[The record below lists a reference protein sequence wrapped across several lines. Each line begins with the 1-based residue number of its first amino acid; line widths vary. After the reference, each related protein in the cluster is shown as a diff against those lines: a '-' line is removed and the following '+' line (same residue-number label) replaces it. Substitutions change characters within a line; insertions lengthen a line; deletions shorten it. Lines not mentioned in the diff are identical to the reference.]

1 MSHERTNS
9 ASVSDQSVYLILRD
23 ELKWRNVFRLAP
35 GQVTTIGRAPT
46 NRVVVPDDI
55 CSRHHCEIYQA
66 DGEWILKD
74 LGSRNG
80 TLVEGCRV
88 TDDWSL
94 SDGDQIQLGECYL
107 VFTRDI
113 SRPSD
118 GGEVVL
124 DSGTETC
131 DGSTPLS
138 EATPEPE
145 IVFRRHKTRYHSGGG
160 SEAIG
165 RDRASQE
172 LARMYRLALEM
183 GSTRDI
189 KELSEIVLDG
199 LFSDGNVSIGA
210 ILLLPKNSIRP
221 DPSQLRIAAYR
232 TAGDESYEKVSNSL
246 STIVLNDWEAVLAR
260 DIKDDSR
267 LTDKASLQQLQA
279 DSVICAPIRTKE
291 AIYGLIHLYTTRGG
305 RHLELDDLDYTL
317 AVADQFAV
325 ALEHLQEKLSLQDGL
340 AKARD
345 EANTLRHQLAI
356 ESDLVGDSPAMEAL
370 KDTIARV
377 APTDATA
384 LIRGESGVGKELVA
398 RAIHFSSDRRGG
410 PFVCMNC
417 AALSETLLESELFGH
432 EKGSFTG
439 ASGRKIGKFEQA
451 NRGTLFLDEVG
462 EMSLPV
468 QAKFLRVLEGHPF
481 ERVGGGS
488 PITVD
493 VRVVAAT
500 NRDLEQAIEEKKFRQ
515 DLFFRLFVMEIAVPA
530 LRDHASDIPVLA
542 HYFLT
547 RFSSRTSN
555 RVDSFSEAAM
565 HRLMEYNWP
574 GNIRELQNT
583 IERAVILAR
592 DSTIEPSDI
601 QLSTRTSSAASRIAT
616 IEPVKV
622 DTRDISLERLER
634 EYILTTLER
643 TSWNKSVAS
652 QILGI
657 ERSTLDRKL
666 KRYKV
671 SRPSRAGQDSV

>member
-1 MSHERTNS
+1 MAFERANS
-9 ASVSDQSVYLILRD
+9 DSVSDQSVYLILRD
-23 ELKWRNVFRLAP
+23 ALKWRNVFRLAP

-66 DGEWILKD
+66 DGGWLLRD

-80 TLVEGCRV
+80 TLIEGCRV
-88 TDDWSL
+88 TDDWPL
-94 SDGDQIQLGECYL
+94 SDGDQIEIGECSL
-107 VFTRDI
+107 VFTPDI
-113 SRPSD
+113 TRPPDSD
-118 GGEVVL
+118 VSL

-131 DGSTPLS
+131 DGLP
-138 EATPEPE
+138 AAPRGIPEPE

-160 SEAIG
+160 ADAIG

-172 LARMYRLALEM
+172 LAKMYRLALEM
-183 GSTRDI
+183 GSTRNI
-189 KELSEIVLDG
+189 KELSEIVLEG
-199 LFSDGNVSIGA
+199 FFADGNVSIGA
-210 ILLLPKNSIRP
+210 VLLLPKSVERP
-221 DPSQLRIAAYR
+221 EPSQLQIAAYR
-232 TAGDESYEKVSNSL
+232 TTGDETYEKLSNSL

-260 DIKDDSR
+260 DIKEDSR
-267 LTDKASLQQLQA
+267 LTDQASLHKLQA
-279 DSVICAPIRTKE
+279 YSVICAPIRTKD
-291 AIYGLIHLYTTRGG
+291 AIYGLIHLYTTLGG
-305 RHLELDDLDYTL
+305 SNLELDDLDYTL

-325 ALEHLQEKLSLQDGL
+325 ALEHLKEKLHLQDGL
-340 AKARD
+340 AKAKD
-345 EANTLRHQLAI
+345 EAKTLRHQLAI
-356 ESDLVGDSPAMEAL
+356 ESDLVGDSPAMESL

-398 RAIHFSSDRRGG
+398 RAIHFSSDRRSG

-439 ASGRKIGKFEQA
+439 AAGRKIGKFEQA
-451 NRGTLFLDEVG
+451 DRGTLFLDEVG
-462 EMSLPV
+462 EMSLPI

-500 NRDLEQAIEEKKFRQ
+500 NRDLEQAIEEKTFRQ

-542 HYFLT
+542 HYFLQKFT
-547 RFSSRTSN
+547 AKTSSR
-555 RVDSFSEAAM
+555 VQEFSDAAIKQ
-565 HRLMEYNWP
+565 LMDYQWP

-592 DSTIEPSDI
+592 NSTIEPSDI
-601 QLSTRTSSAASRIAT
+601 QLSTRTTSSKAAAAT
-616 IEPVKV
+616 GEASKHNN
-622 DTRDISLERLER
+622 RDISLDRLER
-634 EYILTTLER
+634 EHILSTLER
-643 TSWNKSVAS
+643 TNWNKSMAA

-671 SRPSRAGQDSV
+671 SRPSRSG

>member
-1 MSHERTNS
+1 MAFERANTD
-9 ASVSDQSVYLILRD
+9 SVSDQSVYLILRD
-23 ELKWRNVFRLAP
+23 ALKWRNVFRLAP

-66 DGEWILKD
+66 DGGWLLRD

-80 TLVEGCRV
+80 TLIEGCRV
-88 TDDWSL
+88 TDDWPL
-94 SDGDQIQLGECYL
+94 SDGDQIEIGECSL
-107 VFTRDI
+107 VFTPDI
-113 SRPSD
+113 TRPPDSD
-118 GGEVVL
+118 VSL

-131 DGSTPLS
+131 DGLS
-138 EATPEPE
+138 AAPRGIPEPE

-160 SEAIG
+160 ADAIG

-172 LARMYRLALEM
+172 LAKMYRLALEM
-183 GSTRDI
+183 GSTRNI
-189 KELSEIVLDG
+189 KELSEIVLEG
-199 LFSDGNVSIGA
+199 FFADGNVSIGA
-210 ILLLPKNSIRP
+210 VLLLPKSVERP
-221 DPSQLRIAAYR
+221 EPSQLQIAAYR
-232 TAGDESYEKVSNSL
+232 TTGDEAYEKLSNSL

-260 DIKDDSR
+260 DIKEDSR
-267 LTDKASLQQLQA
+267 LTDKASLHKLQA
-279 DSVICAPIRTKE
+279 YSVICAPIRTKD
-291 AIYGLIHLYTTRGG
+291 AIYGLIHLYTTLGG
-305 RHLELDDLDYTL
+305 SNLELDDLDYTL

-325 ALEHLQEKLSLQDGL
+325 ALEHLKEKLHLQDGL
-340 AKARD
+340 AKAKD
-345 EANTLRHQLAI
+345 EAKTLRHQLAI
-356 ESDLVGDSPAMEAL
+356 ESDLVGDSPAMESL

-398 RAIHFSSDRRGG
+398 RAIHFSSDRRSG

-439 ASGRKIGKFEQA
+439 AVGRKIGKFEQA
-451 NRGTLFLDEVG
+451 DRGTLFLDEVG
-462 EMSLPV
+462 EMSLPI

-500 NRDLEQAIEEKKFRQ
+500 NRDLEQAIEEKTFRQ

-542 HYFLT
+542 HYFLQKFT
-547 RFSSRTSN
+547 AKTSSR
-555 RVDSFSEAAM
+555 VQEFSDAAIKQ
-565 HRLMEYNWP
+565 LMDYQWP

-592 DSTIEPSDI
+592 NSTIEPSDI
-601 QLSTRTSSAASRIAT
+601 QLSTRTTSSKAAAAT
-616 IEPVKV
+616 GEASKHNN
-622 DTRDISLERLER
+622 RDISLDRLER
-634 EYILTTLER
+634 EHILSTLER
-643 TSWNKSVAS
+643 TNWNKSMAA

-671 SRPSRAGQDSV
+671 SRPIRYD

>member
-1 MSHERTNS
+1 MTRERTNS
-9 ASVSDQSVYLILRD
+9 ESVSDQSVYLILRD

-55 CSRHHCEIYQA
+55 CSRHHCEIYESEG
-66 DGEWILKD
+66 DWILRD

-80 TLVEGCRV
+80 TLIEGCRV
-88 TDDWSL
+88 TEDWPL
-94 SDGDQIQLGECYL
+94 TDGDQIQIGECSL
-107 VFTRDI
+107 VFTPDI
-113 SRPSD
+113 SKPPGD
-118 GGEVVL
+118 DVTLE
-124 DSGTETC
+124 SGTETY
-131 DGSTPLS
+131 DGSKP
-138 EATPEPE
+138 APRGTPEPE

-160 SEAIG
+160 AEAIG

-172 LARMYRLALEM
+172 LARMYRLALDM

-210 ILLLPKNSIRP
+210 ILLLPKNANRP
-221 DPSQLRIAAYR
+221 EPSQLRIVAYR
-232 TAGDESYEKVSNSL
+232 TTGDETYEKVSNSL

-260 DIKDDSR
+260 DIKEDSR
-267 LTDKASLQQLQA
+267 LTDKASLQKLQA
-279 DSVICAPIRTKE
+279 YSVICAPIRTKD
-291 AIYGLIHLYTTRGG
+291 AIYGLVHLYTIQGG
-305 RHLELDDLDYTL
+305 NHLELDDLDYTL

-325 ALEHLQEKLSLQDGL
+325 ALEHLQEKQHLQDGL
-340 AKARD
+340 AKVTD
-345 EANTLRHQLAI
+345 EARTLRHQLAI
-356 ESDLVGDSPAMEAL
+356 ESDLIGDSPAMQTL
-370 KDTIARV
+370 NDTIARV

-398 RAIHFSSDRRGG
+398 RAIHFSSDRRSG

-451 NRGTLFLDEVG
+451 DRGTLFLDEVG

-530 LRDHASDIPVLA
+530 LRDHASDIPILA
-542 HYFLT
+542 NYFLQKFT
-547 RFSSRTSN
+547 AKTSN
-555 RVDSFSEAAM
+555 RVEDFSDAAVQ
-565 HRLMEYNWP
+565 HLMEYDWP

-592 DSTIEPSDI
+592 NSTIEPSDI
-601 QLSTRTSSAASRIAT
+601 QLSTLTSSSRAGAT
-616 IEPVKV
+616 ENVKPGN
-622 DTRDISLERLER
+622 RDISLDRLER
-634 EYILTTLER
+634 EHILSTLER
-643 TSWNKSVAS
+643 TNWNKSMAS

-666 KRYKV
+666 KRYNV
-671 SRPSRAGQDSV
+671 ARPTRSGRDSG

>member
-1 MSHERTNS
+1 MAFERANTD
-9 ASVSDQSVYLILRD
+9 SVSDQSVYLILRD
-23 ELKWRNVFRLAP
+23 ALKWRNVFRLAP

-66 DGEWILKD
+66 DGGWLLRD

-80 TLVEGCRV
+80 TLIEGCRV
-88 TDDWSL
+88 TDDWPL
-94 SDGDQIQLGECYL
+94 SDGDQIEIGECSL
-107 VFTRDI
+107 VFTPDI
-113 SRPSD
+113 TRPPDSD
-118 GGEVVL
+118 VSL

-131 DGSTPLS
+131 DGLS
-138 EATPEPE
+138 AAPRGIPEPE

-160 SEAIG
+160 ADAIG

-172 LARMYRLALEM
+172 LAKMYRLALEM
-183 GSTRDI
+183 GSTRNI
-189 KELSEIVLDG
+189 KELSEIVLEG
-199 LFSDGNVSIGA
+199 FFADGNVSIGA
-210 ILLLPKNSIRP
+210 VLLLPKSVERP
-221 DPSQLRIAAYR
+221 EPSQLQIAAYR
-232 TAGDESYEKVSNSL
+232 TTGDEAYEKLSNSL

-260 DIKDDSR
+260 DIKEDSR
-267 LTDKASLQQLQA
+267 LTDKASLHKLQA
-279 DSVICAPIRTKE
+279 YSVICAPIRTKD
-291 AIYGLIHLYTTRGG
+291 AIYGLIHLYTTLGG
-305 RHLELDDLDYTL
+305 SNLELDDLDYTL

-325 ALEHLQEKLSLQDGL
+325 ALEHLKEKLHLQDGL
-340 AKARD
+340 AKAKD
-345 EANTLRHQLAI
+345 EAKTLRHQLAI
-356 ESDLVGDSPAMEAL
+356 ESDLVGDSPAMESL

-398 RAIHFSSDRRGG
+398 RAIHFSSDRRSG

-439 ASGRKIGKFEQA
+439 AAGRKIGKFEQA
-451 NRGTLFLDEVG
+451 DRGTLFLDEVG
-462 EMSLPV
+462 EMSLPI

-500 NRDLEQAIEEKKFRQ
+500 NRDLEQAIEEKTFRQ

-542 HYFLT
+542 HYFLQKFT
-547 RFSSRTSN
+547 AKTSSR
-555 RVDSFSEAAM
+555 VQEFSDTAIKQ
-565 HRLMEYNWP
+565 LMDYQWP

-592 DSTIEPSDI
+592 NSTIEPSDI
-601 QLSTRTSSAASRIAT
+601 QLSTRTTSSKAAAAT
-616 IEPVKV
+616 GEASKQNN
-622 DTRDISLERLER
+622 RDISLDRLER
-634 EYILTTLER
+634 EHILSTLER
-643 TSWNKSVAS
+643 TNWNKSMAA

-671 SRPSRAGQDSV
+671 SRPSRSG

>member
-1 MSHERTNS
+1 MAHERTNTD
-9 ASVSDQSVYLILRD
+9 SVSDQSVYLILRD

-66 DGEWILKD
+66 EGEWLLRD

-80 TLVEGCRV
+80 TLIEGCRV
-88 TDDWSL
+88 TEDWPL
-94 SDGDQIQLGECYL
+94 SDGDQIQIGECSL
-107 VFTRDI
+107 VFTPDI
-113 SRPSD
+113 SRPPDNDVSL
-118 GGEVVL
+118 E
-124 DSGTETC
+124 SGTETC
-131 DGSTPLS
+131 DGLPTVPRG
-138 EATPEPE
+138 TPEPE

-160 SEAIG
+160 ADAIG

-172 LARMYRLALEM
+172 LAKMYRLALEM

-189 KELSEIVLDG
+189 KELSEIVLEG
-199 LFSDGNVSIGA
+199 LFADSSVSIGA
-210 ILLLPKNSIRP
+210 VLLLPKSVERP
-221 DPSQLRIAAYR
+221 EPSQLQISAYR
-232 TAGDESYEKVSNSL
+232 TVGDETYEKVSNSL

-260 DIKDDSR
+260 DIKEDSR
-267 LTDKASLQQLQA
+267 LTDKASLQKLQA
-279 DSVICAPIRTKE
+279 YSVICAPIRTKD
-291 AIYGLIHLYTTRGG
+291 AIYGLIHLYTTQGG
-305 RHLELDDLDYTL
+305 DHLELDDLDYTL

-325 ALEHLQEKLSLQDGL
+325 ALEHLQEKQHLQDGL
-340 AKARD
+340 AKATD
-345 EANTLRHQLAI
+345 EAKTLRHQLAI
-356 ESDLVGDSPAMEAL
+356 ESDLIGDSPAMLSL

-398 RAIHFSSDRRGG
+398 RAIHFSSDRRSG

-439 ASGRKIGKFEQA
+439 AAGRKIGKFEQA
-451 NRGTLFLDEVG
+451 DRGTLFLDEVG
-462 EMSLPV
+462 EMSLQV

-488 PITVD
+488 PVNVD

-500 NRDLEQAIEEKKFRQ
+500 NRDLEQAIEEKTFRQ

-542 HYFLT
+542 HYFLQKFT
-547 RFSSRTSN
+547 SKASSRVQDLS
-555 RVDSFSEAAM
+555 DAAIQQ
-565 HRLMEYNWP
+565 LMEYQWP

-592 DSTIEPSDI
+592 NSTIEPSDI
-601 QLSTRTSSAASRIAT
+601 QVSTRTTSRAAAT
-616 IEPVKV
+616 DKGEQV
-622 DTRDISLERLER
+622 TQENRDISLDRLER
-634 EYILTTLER
+634 EHILGTLER
-643 TSWNKSVAS
+643 TNWNKSMAS

-671 SRPSRAGQDSV
+671 SRPSRSGRESG

>member
-1 MSHERTNS
+1 MAKERSNLE
-9 ASVSDQSVYLILRD
+9 SVSDESVYLILRD
-23 ELKWRNVFRLAP
+23 ELKWRNVFRLVP

-55 CSRHHCEIYQA
+55 CSRHHCEIFQA
-66 DGEWILKD
+66 DGEWILRD

-88 TDDWSL
+88 TDDWVL
-94 SDGDQIQLGECYL
+94 GEGDQIQIGECSL
-107 VFTRDI
+107 VFTPDI
-113 SRPSD
+113 SKPSD
-118 GGEVVL
+118 DDVALE
-124 DSGTETC
+124 SGTETC
-131 DGSTPLS
+131 DGTRPVSPVK
-138 EATPEPE
+138 PEPE
-145 IVFRRHKTRYHSGGG
+145 IVYKRHKTRYHSGGG
-160 SEAIG
+160 AEAIG

-189 KELSEIVLDG
+189 KELSEIVLEG
-199 LFSDGNVSIGA
+199 LISDGNVSIGA
-210 ILLLPKNSIRP
+210 ILLLPKDVENP
-221 DPSQLRIAAYR
+221 EPSQLHVAAYR
-232 TAGDESYEKVSNSL
+232 TTGDESYEKVSNSL
-246 STIVLNDWEAVLAR
+246 SSMVLNDWEAILAR

-267 LTDKASLQQLQA
+267 LIDKASLEQLQA
-279 DSVICAPIRTKE
+279 HSVICAPIRTKD
-291 AIYGLIHLYTTRGG
+291 AIYGLVHLYTVQGG
-305 RHLELDDLDYTL
+305 NHLELDDLDYTL

-325 ALEHLQEKLSLQDGL
+325 ALEHLQEKQHLQDGL
-340 AKARD
+340 AKAKD
-345 EANTLRHQLAI
+345 EAKTLRNQLAI
-356 ESDLVGDSPAMEAL
+356 ESDLVGDSPAMQSL

-398 RAIHFSSDRRGG
+398 RAIHFSSDRRSG

-439 ASGRKIGKFEQA
+439 ASSRKIGKFEQA
-451 NRGTLFLDEVG
+451 DRGTLFLDEVG

-481 ERVGGGS
+481 ERIGGGS

-500 NRDLEQAIEEKKFRQ
+500 NRDLEKAIEEKKFRQ

-542 HYFLT
+542 SYFLNK
-547 RFSSRTSN
+547 FSTRTSN
-555 RVDSFSEAAM
+555 RVEEFSDAALQ
-565 HRLMEYNWP
+565 HLMEYEWP

-592 DSTIEPSDI
+592 TSTIEPADI
-601 QLSTRTSSAASRIAT
+601 QLSTRTSSARSTVA
-616 IEPVKV
+616 EPVRQ
-622 DTRDISLERLER
+622 DNRDISLDKLER
-634 EYILTTLER
+634 EHILRTLDR
-643 TSWNKSVAS
+643 TSWNKSMAS

-671 SRPSRAGQDSV
+671 SRPKNSD

>member
-1 MSHERTNS
+1 MTRQRANS
-9 ASVSDQSVYLILRD
+9 DSVSDQSVYLILRD

-55 CSRHHCEIYQA
+55 CSRHHCEIFQA
-66 DGEWILKD
+66 DGKWILRD

-88 TDDWSL
+88 TEDWEL
-94 SDGDQIQLGECYL
+94 SDGDQIQIGECSL
-107 VFTRDI
+107 VFTPDI
-113 SRPSD
+113 SRNPDDD
-118 GGEVVL
+118 GPLE
-124 DSGTETC
+124 SGTETS
-131 DGSTPLS
+131 DGDVPGRK
-138 EATPEPE
+138 EASEPE
-145 IVFRRHKTRYHSGGG
+145 IVFRRHKTRYHSTGAD
-160 SEAIG
+160 AIG

-183 GSTRDI
+183 GSTHDV

-199 LFSDGNVSIGA
+199 LFSDSNVSIGA
-210 ILLLPKNSIRP
+210 ILLLPKDTEDP
-221 DPSQLRIAAYR
+221 EPSQLRIAAYR
-232 TAGDESYEKVSNSL
+232 TTGEESYEKVSNSL
-246 STIVLNDWEAVLAR
+246 STIVLTDWEAVLAR
-260 DIKDDSR
+260 DIKEDSR
-267 LTDKASLQQLQA
+267 LENQPSLQQLQA
-279 DSVICAPIRTKE
+279 CSVICAPIRTKD
-291 AIYGLIHLYTTRGG
+291 AIYGLIHLYTTQGG
-305 RHLELDDLDYTL
+305 AHLELDDLDYTL

-325 ALEHLQEKLSLQDGL
+325 ALEHLQEKQHLQDGL
-340 AKARD
+340 AKAKD
-345 EANTLRHQLAI
+345 EARTLRDQLAI
-356 ESDLVGDSPAMEAL
+356 ESDLVGDSPAMQSL

-398 RAIHFSSDRRGG
+398 RAIHFSSDRRSG

-451 NRGTLFLDEVG
+451 DRGTLFLDEVG
-462 EMSLPV
+462 EMSLPI

-488 PITVD
+488 PISVN

-500 NRDLEQAIEEKKFRQ
+500 NRDLEQAIAEKTFRQ

-542 HYFLT
+542 NYFLQK
-547 RFSSRTSN
+547 FSSKTSN
-555 RVDSFSEAAM
+555 RVEGFSEAAVKY
-565 HRLMEYNWP
+565 LMEYDWP

-592 DSTIEPSDI
+592 NSTIERSDI
-601 QLSTRTSSAASRIAT
+601 QLSTLTSRASST
-616 IEPVKV
+616 TTDQPSS
-622 DTRDISLERLER
+622 DSRDISLDRLER
-634 EYILTTLER
+634 EHILNTLER
-643 TSWNKSVAS
+643 TSWNKSMAS

-671 SRPSRAGQDSV
+671 SRPARSGRESR